1 VADYKAINR
10 LKKKNSASQREMSD
24 HYLCNRT
31 YMIAARLFYLPLLLA
46 WLLPGIFLA
55 SNAQDTLPQFSVK
68 DIGKERYV
76 ISWVNN
82 YPYTAQI
89 TIQRSFDSI
98 RGYKS
103 ILTVPDPNAKQN
115 GYADSKAIND
125 HMFYRL
131 YIQLENGR
139 FLFTAAKQPS
149 REIIIAEPQPKPV
162 VTTSPTIPQKK
173 EELAPKQ
180 GSSTTPAPVAVAINA
195 ENNPAYI
202 TTDEKTTAEV
212 ELATENTVTREIP
225 AVKRVEPI
233 IVRLQNVRLGDSAK
247 TPLAVTTKDD
257 PNAYAPSLFVYTHP
271 DGNIRIQVPNRARL
285 SKYRIK
291 FFESDKRFLFEL
303 KNLPAPNFQLDKI
316 NFLHGGWFLFE
327 LYEDARLIEK
337 HKLHLDR

>member
-1 VADYKAINR
+1 
-10 LKKKNSASQREMSD
+10 MSD

-31 YMIAARLFYLPLLLA
+31 YMIATRLFYLPLILA

-103 ILTVPDPNAKQN
+103 ILTVPDANAKQN

>member
-1 VADYKAINR
+1 
-10 LKKKNSASQREMSD
+10 MSD

-55 SNAQDTLPQFSVK
+55 STAQDTLPQFSVK

-149 REIIIAEPQPKPV
+149 REIIIAEPQLKPV
-162 VTTSPTIPQKK
+162 VTTSPTVPQKK

-195 ENNPAYI
+195 ENNPANI
-202 TTDEKTTAEV
+202 TTDGKTTAEV

>member
-1 VADYKAINR
+1 
-10 LKKKNSASQREMSD
+10 MSD

-31 YMIAARLFYLPLLLA
+31 YMIAARLFYLPLILA

-68 DIGKERYV
+68 DIGKDRYV

-149 REIIIAEPQPKPV
+149 REIIITEPQPKPV
-162 VTTSPTIPQKK
+162 LTTSPTVPQKK

-195 ENNPAYI
+195 ENNPANI
-202 TTDEKTTAEV
+202 TTDEKTTAQV
-212 ELATENTVTREIP
+212 EPTTENTATREIP

-291 FFESDKRFLFEL
+291 FFLFEL
-303 KNLPAPNFQLDKI
+303 RNLPAPNFQLDKI

-327 LYEDARLIEK
+327 LYEDTRLIEK

>member
-1 VADYKAINR
+1 
-10 LKKKNSASQREMSD
+10 MSD

-31 YMIAARLFYLPLLLA
+31 YMIAARLFYLLLILA

-149 REIIIAEPQPKPV
+149 REIIITEPQPKPV
-162 VTTSPTIPQKK
+162 LTTSPTIPQKK
-173 EELAPKQ
+173 EVLAPKQ

-195 ENNPAYI
+195 ENNPANI
-202 TTDEKTTAEV
+202 TTDEKTTAQV
-212 ELATENTVTREIP
+212 EPTTENTATREIP

-303 KNLPAPNFQLDKI
+303 RNLPAPNFQLDKI

-327 LYEDARLIEK
+327 LYEDTRLIEK

>member
-1 VADYKAINR
+1 
-10 LKKKNSASQREMSD
+10 MSD

-31 YMIAARLFYLPLLLA
+31 YMIAARLFYLPLILG

-149 REIIIAEPQPKPV
+149 REIFITEPQPKPV
-162 VTTSPTIPQKK
+162 LTTSPTVPQKK

-303 KNLPAPNFQLDKI
+303 RNLPAPNFQLDKI

-327 LYEDARLIEK
+327 LYEDTRLIEK

>member
-1 VADYKAINR
+1 M
-10 LKKKNSASQREMSD
+10 KKKNSASQREMSD

-31 YMIAARLFYLPLLLA
+31 YMIAARLFYLPLILA

-68 DIGKERYV
+68 DIGKDRYV

-149 REIIIAEPQPKPV
+149 REIIITEPQPKPV
-162 VTTSPTIPQKK
+162 LTTSPTVPQKK

-195 ENNPAYI
+195 ENNPANI
-202 TTDEKTTAEV
+202 TTDEKTTAQV
-212 ELATENTVTREIP
+212 EPTTENTATREIP

-285 SKYRIK
+285 SKYRLK

-303 KNLPAPNFQLDKI
+303 RNLPAPNFQLDKI

-327 LYEDARLIEK
+327 LYEDTRLIEK

>member
-1 VADYKAINR
+1 M
-10 LKKKNSASQREMSD
+10 KKKNSASQREMSD

-31 YMIAARLFYLPLLLA
+31 YMIAARLFYLPLILA

-68 DIGKERYV
+68 DIGKDRYV

-149 REIIIAEPQPKPV
+149 REIIITEPQPKPV
-162 VTTSPTIPQKK
+162 LTTSPTVPQKK

-195 ENNPAYI
+195 ENNPANI
-202 TTDEKTTAEV
+202 TTDEKTSAQV
-212 ELATENTVTREIP
+212 EPTTENTATREIP

-291 FFESDKRFLFEL
+291 F
-303 KNLPAPNFQLDKI
+303 
-316 NFLHGGWFLFE
+316 
-327 LYEDARLIEK
+327 
-337 HKLHLDR
+337 

>member
-1 VADYKAINR
+1 
-10 LKKKNSASQREMSD
+10 MSD

-31 YMIAARLFYLPLLLA
+31 YMIAARLFYLPLILA

-55 SNAQDTLPQFSVK
+55 INAQDTLPQFSVK

-149 REIIIAEPQPKPV
+149 REIFITEPQPKPV
-162 VTTSPTIPQKK
+162 LTTSPTVPQKK

>member
-1 VADYKAINR
+1 
-10 LKKKNSASQREMSD
+10 
-24 HYLCNRT
+24 
-31 YMIAARLFYLPLLLA
+31 
-46 WLLPGIFLA
+46 
-55 SNAQDTLPQFSVK
+55 
-68 DIGKERYV
+68 
-76 ISWVNN
+76 VNN

-149 REIIIAEPQPKPV
+149 REIIITEPQPKPV
-162 VTTSPTIPQKK
+162 LTTSPTIPQKK
-173 EELAPKQ
+173 EVLAPKQ

-195 ENNPAYI
+195 ENNPANI
-202 TTDEKTTAEV
+202 TTDEKTTAQV
-212 ELATENTVTREIP
+212 EPTTENTVTREIP

-303 KNLPAPNFQLDKI
+303 RNLPAPNFQLDKI

-327 LYEDARLIEK
+327 LYEDTRLIEK

>member
-1 VADYKAINR
+1 
-10 LKKKNSASQREMSD
+10 MSD

-31 YMIAARLFYLPLLLA
+31 YMIAARLFYLPLILA

-68 DIGKERYV
+68 DIGKDRYV

-149 REIIIAEPQPKPV
+149 REIIITEPQPKPV
-162 VTTSPTIPQKK
+162 LTTSPTIPQKK
-173 EELAPKQ
+173 EVLAPKQ

-195 ENNPAYI
+195 ENNPANI
-202 TTDEKTTAEV
+202 TTDEKTTAQV
-212 ELATENTVTREIP
+212 EPTTENTVTREIP

-271 DGNIRIQVPNRARL
+271 DGNIRIQVPNL
-285 SKYRIK
+285 
-291 FFESDKRFLFEL
+291 
-303 KNLPAPNFQLDKI
+303 
-316 NFLHGGWFLFE
+316 
-327 LYEDARLIEK
+327 
-337 HKLHLDR
+337 

>member
-1 VADYKAINR
+1 
-10 LKKKNSASQREMSD
+10 MSD

-31 YMIAARLFYLPLLLA
+31 FMIAARLFYLPLILA

-139 FLFTAAKQPS
+139 FLFTPAKQPS
-149 REIIIAEPQPKPV
+149 REIIITEPQPKPV
-162 VTTSPTIPQKK
+162 LTTSPTVPQKK

-180 GSSTTPAPVAVAINA
+180 GSSTTPASVAVAINA
-195 ENNPAYI
+195 ENNPANI
-202 TTDEKTTAEV
+202 TTDEKTTAQV
-212 ELATENTVTREIP
+212 EPTTENTATREIP

-303 KNLPAPNFQLDKI
+303 RNLPAPNFQLDKI

-327 LYEDARLIEK
+327 LYEDTRLIEK

>member
-1 VADYKAINR
+1 
-10 LKKKNSASQREMSD
+10 
-24 HYLCNRT
+24 
-31 YMIAARLFYLPLLLA
+31 MIAARLFYLPLLLA

-149 REIIIAEPQPKPV
+149 REIFITEPQPKPV
-162 VTTSPTIPQKK
+162 LTTSPTVPQKK

-195 ENNPAYI
+195 ENNPANI
-202 TTDEKTTAEV
+202 TTDEKTTAQV
-212 ELATENTVTREIP
+212 EPTTENTATREIP

-303 KNLPAPNFQLDKI
+303 RNLPAPNFQLDKI

-327 LYEDARLIEK
+327 LYEDTRLIEK

>member
-1 VADYKAINR
+1 
-10 LKKKNSASQREMSD
+10 
-24 HYLCNRT
+24 
-31 YMIAARLFYLPLLLA
+31 MIAARLFYLPLILA

-149 REIIIAEPQPKPV
+149 REIIITEPQPKPV
-162 VTTSPTIPQKK
+162 LTTSPTVPQKK

-195 ENNPAYI
+195 ENNPANI
-202 TTDEKTTAEV
+202 TTDEKTSAQV
-212 ELATENTVTREIP
+212 EPTTENTATREIP

-303 KNLPAPNFQLDKI
+303 RNLPAPNFQLDKI

-327 LYEDARLIEK
+327 LYEDTRLIEK

>member
-1 VADYKAINR
+1 
-10 LKKKNSASQREMSD
+10 MSD
-24 HYLCNRT
+24 HYLCNRN
-31 YMIAARLFYLPLLLA
+31 YMIATRLFYLPLLLA

-149 REIIIAEPQPKPV
+149 REIFITEPQPKPV
-162 VTTSPTIPQKK
+162 STTSPTVPQKK

-195 ENNPAYI
+195 ENNTANI
-202 TTDEKTTAEV
+202 TTDEKTTAQV
-212 ELATENTVTREIP
+212 EPTTENTATREIP

-271 DGNIRIQVPNRARL
+271 DGNIRIQVPNRAKL

-327 LYEDARLIEK
+327 LYEDTRLIEK

>member
-1 VADYKAINR
+1 
-10 LKKKNSASQREMSD
+10 
-24 HYLCNRT
+24 
-31 YMIAARLFYLPLLLA
+31 
-46 WLLPGIFLA
+46 
-55 SNAQDTLPQFSVK
+55 
-68 DIGKERYV
+68 
-76 ISWVNN
+76 VNN

>member
-1 VADYKAINR
+1 
-10 LKKKNSASQREMSD
+10 MSD

-31 YMIAARLFYLPLLLA
+31 YMIAARLFYLPLILA

-149 REIIIAEPQPKPV
+149 REIIITEPQPKPV
-162 VTTSPTIPQKK
+162 VTTSPTVPQKK

-180 GSSTTPAPVAVAINA
+180 ESSTTPAPVAVAINV
-195 ENNPAYI
+195 EKNPANI
-202 TTDEKTTAEV
+202 TTDKKTTAEV
-212 ELATENTVTREIP
+212 EPTTENTVTREIP

-303 KNLPAPNFQLDKI
+303 RNLPAPNFQVDNI

>member
-1 VADYKAINR
+1 
-10 LKKKNSASQREMSD
+10 MSD

-31 YMIAARLFYLPLLLA
+31 YMIAARLFYLPLILA

-68 DIGKERYV
+68 DIGKDRYV

-162 VTTSPTIPQKK
+162 VTTSPTVPQIK

-180 GSSTTPAPVAVAINA
+180 SSFTTPAPVAVAINA
-195 ENNPAYI
+195 ENNPVNI
-202 TTDEKTTAEV
+202 TTDEKTNVQV
-212 ELATENTVTREIP
+212 EPATENTVTRELP

-303 KNLPAPNFQLDKI
+303 RNLPAPNFQLDKI

-327 LYEDARLIEK
+327 LYEDTRLIEK

>member
-1 VADYKAINR
+1 
-10 LKKKNSASQREMSD
+10 MSD

-31 YMIAARLFYLPLLLA
+31 YMIAARLFYLLLILA

-149 REIIIAEPQPKPV
+149 REIIITEPQPKPV
-162 VTTSPTIPQKK
+162 LTTAPTVPQKK

-195 ENNPAYI
+195 ENNPANI

>member
-1 VADYKAINR
+1 
-10 LKKKNSASQREMSD
+10 MSD

-149 REIIIAEPQPKPV
+149 REIFITEPQPKPV
-162 VTTSPTIPQKK
+162 LTTSPTVPQKK

-180 GSSTTPAPVAVAINA
+180 ESSTTPAPVAVAINV
-195 ENNPAYI
+195 EKNPANI
-202 TTDEKTTAEV
+202 TTDKKTTAEV
-212 ELATENTVTREIP
+212 EPTTENTVTREIP

-303 KNLPAPNFQLDKI
+303 RNLPAPNFQLDKI

-327 LYEDARLIEK
+327 LYEDTRLIEK

>member
-1 VADYKAINR
+1 
-10 LKKKNSASQREMSD
+10 MSD

-31 YMIAARLFYLPLLLA
+31 YMIAARLFYLLLILA

-68 DIGKERYV
+68 DIGKDRYV

-162 VTTSPTIPQKK
+162 VTTSPTVPQIK

-180 GSSTTPAPVAVAINA
+180 SSFTTPAPVAVAINA
-195 ENNPAYI
+195 ENNPVNI
-202 TTDEKTTAEV
+202 TTDEKTNVQV
-212 ELATENTVTREIP
+212 EPATENTVTRELP

-303 KNLPAPNFQLDKI
+303 RNLPAPNFQLDKI

-327 LYEDARLIEK
+327 LYEDTRLIEK

>member
-1 VADYKAINR
+1 
-10 LKKKNSASQREMSD
+10 
-24 HYLCNRT
+24 
-31 YMIAARLFYLPLLLA
+31 MIATRLFYLPLILA

-149 REIIIAEPQPKPV
+149 REIIITEPQPKPV
-162 VTTSPTIPQKK
+162 LTTSPTVPQKK

-195 ENNPAYI
+195 ENNPANI
-202 TTDEKTTAEV
+202 TTDEKTTAQV
-212 ELATENTVTREIP
+212 EPTTENTATREIP

-303 KNLPAPNFQLDKI
+303 RNLPAPNFQLDKI

-327 LYEDARLIEK
+327 LYEDTRLIEK

>member
-1 VADYKAINR
+1 VAGYKAINR
-10 LKKKNSASQREMSD
+10 LKKKNYASQREMSD

-31 YMIAARLFYLPLLLA
+31 YMIAARLFYLLLILA

-162 VTTSPTIPQKK
+162 VTTSPTVPQKK

-180 GSSTTPAPVAVAINA
+180 SSFTTPAPVAVAINT
-195 ENNPAYI
+195 ENNPVTI
-202 TTDEKTTAEV
+202 TTDEKTNVQV
-212 ELATENTVTREIP
+212 EPATENTVTREIP

-285 SKYRIK
+285 SNYRIK

>member
-1 VADYKAINR
+1 
-10 LKKKNSASQREMSD
+10 M
-24 HYLCNRT
+24 
-31 YMIAARLFYLPLLLA
+31 
-46 WLLPGIFLA
+46 PGIFLA

-149 REIIIAEPQPKPV
+149 REIIITEPQPKPV
-162 VTTSPTIPQKK
+162 LTTSPTIPQKK
-173 EELAPKQ
+173 EVLAPKQ

-195 ENNPAYI
+195 ENNPANI
-202 TTDEKTTAEV
+202 TTDEKTTAQV
-212 ELATENTVTREIP
+212 EPTTENTVTREIP

>member
-1 VADYKAINR
+1 
-10 LKKKNSASQREMSD
+10 MSD

-31 YMIAARLFYLPLLLA
+31 YMIAARLFYLPLILA
-46 WLLPGIFLA
+46 LLLPGFFLA

-173 EELAPKQ
+173 EELVPKQ

-202 TTDEKTTAEV
+202 TTDEKTTAQV
-212 ELATENTVTREIP
+212 EPTTENTATREIP

-303 KNLPAPNFQLDKI
+303 RNLPAPNFQLDKI

-327 LYEDARLIEK
+327 LYEDTRLIEK